1 MELFFWGMFFIS
13 GNNVV
18 EKNAMAFANLE
29 ALADEEASDGAK
41 EIIVS
46 VARDTEYTDIEDY
59 RIVCVYQIQ
68 ETIDCVK
75 GGTLSCTVGDE
86 DKILVD
92 SWVEDKDP
100 TQITSI

>member
-1 MELFFWGMFFIS
+1 M
-13 GNNVV
+13 
-18 EKNAMAFANLE
+18 
-29 ALADEEASDGAK
+29 
-41 EIIVS
+41 
-46 VARDTEYTDIEDY
+46 EYTDSGDY

-100 TQITSI
+100 TQIASI